1 MKKHFSLIFFLMTSC
16 LYSVVTFAQ
25 LPQLGSPST
34 ATGASTTARFFGG
47 ASSNNGVNYGTSF
60 AFNTPIDIDV
70 SIQVEPAH
78 VNTMGN
84 LYVFIQL
91 NGTFFQR
98 LENGSYAPWD
108 LTVQNLKAAF
118 PFKTLK
124 ANEPINLVNDVA
136 FGPAGVSNTTLAI
149 TIAYSTVAA
158 PNQFFFNGAPLNVT
172 IQPQQTSV
180 SSLQLFQTN
189 ISSQIIQT
197 NCILCHRSGGSAG
210 GTSLLYVS
218 SSTAN
223 SVTTN
228 YNTLVNYIKAGKGN
242 TLITKP
248 QGIGHGGGVQLQPNG
263 VELAKLQEFVNAVN
277 AGL

>member
-1 MKKHFSLIFFLMTSC
+1 MKKHISSVLFLMISS
-16 LYSVVTFAQ
+16 LYPVVALAQ
-25 LPQLGSPST
+25 LPQLASPST
-34 ATGASTTARFFGG
+34 ATGAATTARFFGG
-47 ASSNNGVNYGTSF
+47 ASSDNGTSYANSF
-60 AFNTPIDIDV
+60 GFSVPIDIDV
-70 SIQVEPAH
+70 AIQVEPNH

-108 LTVQNLKAAF
+108 LTVQNLMAAF
-118 PFKTLK
+118 PAKTLQ

-149 TIAYSTVAA
+149 TVAYSSVAA

-172 IQPQQTSV
+172 IQPQQTTV
-180 SSLQLFQTN
+180 SSLQLFETN
-189 ISSQIIQT
+189 ISTPIIQAR
-197 NCILCHRSGGSAG
+197 CILCHRAGGAAG
-210 GTSLLYVS
+210 GTPLLYVS
-218 SSTAN
+218 SSTPN
-223 SVTTN
+223 SLTTN
-228 YNTLVNYIKAGKGN
+228 YNTLANYIEGGKGS
-242 TLITKP
+242 TVISKA

-263 VELAKLQEFVNAVN
+263 TDLAKLQEFVDAVM

>member
-1 MKKHFSLIFFLMTSC
+1 MKKSISIVLFLMISS
-16 LYSVVTFAQ
+16 LYSVVALAQ
-25 LPQLGSPST
+25 LPQLASPST
-34 ATGASTTARFFGG
+34 ATGASTTARFLGG
-47 ASSNNGVNYGTSF
+47 ASANNGVSYASSF
-60 AFNTPIDIDV
+60 GFSAPIDIDV
-70 SIQVEPAH
+70 AIQVEPGH

-108 LTVQNLKAAF
+108 LTLPNLKAAF
-118 PFKTLK
+118 PAKTLQ
-124 ANEPINLVNDVA
+124 ANEPINIVNDVA

-149 TIAYSTVAA
+149 TVAYSSVAA

-172 IQPQQTSV
+172 IQPQVVTV

-189 ISSQIIQT
+189 ISTQIIQT
-197 NCILCHRSGGSAG
+197 TCILCHRSGGVAG
-210 GTSLLYVS
+210 GTPLLYVT

-223 SVTTN
+223 SLNTN
-228 YNTLVNYIKAGKGN
+228 YNTLANYIKSGKGG

-248 QGIGHGGGVQLQPNG
+248 QGIGHGGGVQLQPNS
-263 VELAKLQEFVNAVN
+263 VDLAKLQEFVNAVN